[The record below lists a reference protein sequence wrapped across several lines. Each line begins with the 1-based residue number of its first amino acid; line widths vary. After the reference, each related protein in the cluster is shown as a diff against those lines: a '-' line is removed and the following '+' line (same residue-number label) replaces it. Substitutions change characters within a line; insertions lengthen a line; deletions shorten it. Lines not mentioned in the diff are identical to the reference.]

1 MDGTHANKNGTLSV
15 PFVHATV
22 RACLYTRL
30 AIALATDIVVPSP
43 PRSGVRESLASIAD
57 RVEKGESFVVVR
69 NSKPVFRILPV
80 VETAYDQP
88 RPGREPMILREMTE
102 RFDAAGESISEAE
115 VDRIIHEVH
124 ERP

>member
-1 MDGTHANKNGTLSV
+1 MTI
-15 PFVHATV
+15 
-22 RACLYTRL
+22 
-30 AIALATDIVVPSP
+30 IAMQDI
-43 PRSGVRESLASIAD
+43 RESLASIAD

-88 RPGREPMILREMTE
+88 RPEREPMILREMTE